1 MSNLLIHESSPY
13 LLQHAQNPVWWHAWN
28 AAAWEKARKENKLVI
43 VSVGYSA
50 CHWCHVMEHESFE
63 DTSVAE
69 IMNAHFISIKVDR
82 EERPDIDQIYMDACH
97 ILTGQGGWPLNA
109 ITLPDGR
116 PIYAGTYF
124 PKSKWIQV
132 LQFFENYWKTKPDE
146 AMERATQITA
156 GIRAMDLT
164 ESKEQKSL
172 QLNHTLAFQRIN
184 AQWDYTYGGRLGT
197 PKFPMPV
204 LCDYLLS
211 HYFYSKSEKALTAVE
226 ITLQKMYEG
235 GIYDHVGGGFARY
248 SVDEYWEIPHFE
260 KMLYDNAQLLSLY
273 AKAFQITG
281 NKLYRNVLEET
292 FAWLEREMSDGTGA
306 FYSAIDA
313 DSEGHEGKFYVWS
326 VAELKEIL
334 KNDYDD
340 FAVVYKISESGN
352 FEGYN
357 HLTLLPNKTA
367 EHTIELKKKLL
378 HARNLRIKP
387 LLDDKSLTGWNALAI
402 LGCLDAYKATQ
413 DNRYLSRAQSCAHHL
428 TEKLLS
434 SDAAL
439 KRNYKNGQVSIQ
451 GFLDDYAFT
460 CKALIALYEVTME
473 EIWLQKADSILQY
486 VIQHFYNIE
495 TGLFYF
501 TSVNDEELIAR
512 KTETNDNVIPSS
524 NAIICEA
531 LLKAGYLL
539 YNEDYLNKAHRAID
553 TMLSKAEQYTS
564 HYAHWASLS
573 YWRSDEP
580 YQIAVVGINAPNII
594 HELQQY
600 YLPNCIIFG
609 TEAGS
614 SMPSL
619 ADKRAK
625 DATLIYICRNKTC
638 AAPVKSVK
646 EVLKIVRP

>member
-1 MSNLLIHESSPY
+1 MTNLLIHETSPY

-28 AAAWEKARKENKLVI
+28 AAAWEKAKRENKLVI

-63 DTSVAE
+63 DTTVAE
-69 IMNAHFISIKVDR
+69 IMNAYFVCIKVDR
-82 EERPDIDQIYMDACH
+82 EERPDVDQIYMDACH
-97 ILTGQGGWPLNA
+97 ILTEQGGWPLNA

-124 PKSKWIQV
+124 PKTKWIQV

-164 ESKEQKSL
+164 EASEQKSL
-172 QLNHTLAFQRIN
+172 LLNHTLAFQRIN
-184 AQWDYTYGGRLGT
+184 AQWDYTYGGRLGA

-211 HYFYSKSEKALTAVE
+211 HYFYSKNEKALTAVE

-273 AKAFQITG
+273 AKAFQLTG

-292 FAWLEREMSDGTGA
+292 FAWLEREMSDSTGA

-334 KNDYDD
+334 KDDYNN
-340 FAVVYKISESGN
+340 FAAVYKISESGN

-367 EHTIELKKKLL
+367 EHTVELKKKLL
-378 HARNLRIKP
+378 HARNQRIKP
-387 LLDDKSLTGWNALAI
+387 LLDDKSLTSWNALAI
-402 LGCLDAYKATQ
+402 LGCIDAYKATQ
-413 DNRYLSRAQSCAHHL
+413 ENCFLARAEKCARL
-428 TEKLLS
+428 LNEKLLS
-434 SDAAL
+434 NDASL
-439 KRNYKNGQVSIQ
+439 NRNYKNGQVTIQ

-460 CKALIALYEVTME
+460 CKAFIALYEVSLE
-473 EIWLQKADSILQY
+473 ETWLQKADSILKY
-486 VIQHFYNIE
+486 VIQNFYNIE

-539 YNEDYLNKAHRAID
+539 YNEDYLNTAHRAIEA
-553 TMLSKAEQYTS
+553 MLPKAEQYTS
-564 HYAHWASLS
+564 HYAHWAALS

-580 YQIAVVGINAPNII
+580 FQIAVVGTHAPNIV

-600 YLPNCIIFG
+600 YLPNCIVFG
-609 TEAGS
+609 TETES

-619 ADKRAK
+619 ADKTVK
-625 DATLIYICRNKTC
+625 DETLIYICKNKTC
-638 AAPVKSVK
+638 AAPVKSAE
-646 EVLKIVRP
+646 EVLLIVRP